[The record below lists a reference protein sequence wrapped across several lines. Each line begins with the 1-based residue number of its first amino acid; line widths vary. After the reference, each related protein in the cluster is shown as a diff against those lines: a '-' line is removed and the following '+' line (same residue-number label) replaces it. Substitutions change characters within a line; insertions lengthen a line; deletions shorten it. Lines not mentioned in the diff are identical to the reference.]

1 MKPSS
6 PGRLASALVLLVAAS
21 GAILLSSPPAL
32 ARSLAVIREG
42 GSIGLC
48 VHPNALPFSS
58 KTAEPPGFQVE
69 VGRALAKE
77 LGVSL
82 DLDWVTISY
91 EVPRTSCDLL
101 LDMVADRDVDLDYGI
116 KLAKPYY
123 RSGVGLVVP
132 AASRIASFNDLD
144 QHGKVGVLVGSVAA
158 MVLDKRHVPIS
169 IFGSEDDML
178 EALANGEIAAAAVAP
193 VTAQYFGVRHP
204 ETAIRYIW
212 PDEALPDL
220 VWNVGVGIRKPDDAL
235 RSEIDQAMERLI
247 ANGTIARIYAAYG
260 ISLRPPK

>member
-1 MKPSS
+1 MKAFALGP
-6 PGRLASALVLLVAAS
+6 LASAFALLAA
-21 GAILLSSPPAL
+21 AAALLLTSPSAP
-32 ARSLAVIREG
+32 ARSLSIIREG

-69 VGRALAKE
+69 LGRALAKE

-123 RSGVGLVVP
+123 RSGVGFVVP
-132 AASRIASFNDLD
+132 AASKIVSFNDLD
-144 QHGKVGVLVGSVAA
+144 QHTKVGVLVGSVAA
-158 MVLDKRHVPIS
+158 MVLDKHHVPIS

-178 EALANGEIAAAAVAP
+178 AALADGEIDAAAVAP
-193 VTAQYFGVRHP
+193 IAAQYFGGHHRQTPV
-204 ETAIRYIW
+204 RYIW
-212 PDEALPDL
+212 PDEAQPDL
-220 VWNVGVGIRKPDDAL
+220 VWNVAVGIRRPDDAL
-235 RSEIDQAMERLI
+235 RAEVDRAMERLM
-247 ANGTIARIYAAYG
+247 ANGTIARIYAGYG
-260 ISLRPPK
+260 VSLRPPK